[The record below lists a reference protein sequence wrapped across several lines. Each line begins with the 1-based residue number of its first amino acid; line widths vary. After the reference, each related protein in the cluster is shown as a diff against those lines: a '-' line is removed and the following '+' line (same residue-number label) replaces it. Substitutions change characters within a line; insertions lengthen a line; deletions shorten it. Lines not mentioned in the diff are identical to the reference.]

1 MKEVFIRFCLFKG
14 F

>member
-1 MKEVFIRFCLFKG
+1 MNKVSIHFCLFKG